1 MWAGLT
7 DHFKVGFI
15 NSDSELYSPD
25 VDRGVETRT
34 FNITDELGTIQH
46 VFSGKVIKIKKKL
59 KNFEAPKIY
68 SIRRKSEFIEIE
80 DFPE

>member
-1 MWAGLT
+1 MYRLGLT
-7 DHFKVGFI
+7 YDFQVGFI

-46 VFSGKVIKIKKKL
+46 VFSGQDIKVKKC
-59 KNFEAPKIY
+59 
-68 SIRRKSEFIEIE
+68 SHH
-80 DFPE
+80 DFQ

>member
-1 MWAGLT
+1 MFRSK
-7 DHFKVGFI
+7 DDFKVGFI

-46 VFSGKVIKIKKKL
+46 VFSGQVIKITRKIQFID
-59 KNFEAPKIY
+59 NFDPSKI
-68 SIRRKSEFIEIE
+68 
-80 DFPE
+80 